1 MIRKFALT
9 ACLAALTFAAPV
21 LAQTKPGVQAPS
33 SSAKAAPAA
42 PAAGSEEWLRQRG
55 EAYHSAPESAQNP
68 AEVAETGRLNA
79 EITARNEAAA
89 ALEAEQQAE
98 HARAEAR
105 YRQDVEEADAA
116 RRQWEA
122 DKAASDAAQAEWQR
136 SREVWENMV
145 RACERSGRRDCRPA
159 G

>member
-1 MIRKFALT
+1 MTRKFALT

-21 LAQTKPGVQAPS
+21 LAQTKPGMQGANPAVQAP
-33 SSAKAAPAA
+33 APA
-42 PAAGSEEWLRQRG
+42 PTQGSEEWLRQRG
-55 EAYHSAPESAQNP
+55 EAYHSAPESAQDP

-89 ALEAEQQAE
+89 TLDAEQRAE
-98 HARAEAR
+98 HERAEAR
-105 YRQDVEEADAA
+105 YRRDMEESDAA

-136 SREVWENMV
+136 SRDVWENMI